1 MWSDVVIMTF
11 METSQTFNRY
21 MSSNLKG
28 APKPDMVKIINEI
41 KAENAN
47 IGANGAMDRATQIVR
62 AWAVANG
69 YAK

>member
-1 MWSDVVIMTF
+1 MVTLKY

-28 APKPDMVKIINEI
+28 APKPDMIKIINEI